1 MDARQTTARSSL
13 VKDAHWERALEQA
26 LEQTA
31 DISADVAVLFA
42 SGAYARYFPEIL
54 CRAQQGT
61 GASVLIGCSGQGII
75 GTAQELE
82 GVPALALLTLSLPG
96 AILHSTRLTQEMV
109 EDCADPT
116 DWPAR
121 LEIPP
126 ADVNAWLIFA
136 DPYRLDCEELIEGL
150 EAAYPGRP
158 MLGGLASFG
167 PVERRTFVFLN
178 GEIYDA
184 GGVGLSIGGPYTIQP
199 LVSQGCEPIGEPW
212 TITGMRDNIIQTISN
227 RPAYNLL
234 LETLASLP
242 EEMQLRAQNN
252 LMVGLAADEYRE
264 SFGRGS
270 YLIRPLLGIDPASGA
285 IAIGAYP
292 RLGQT
297 IQFQMRDANA
307 ADLDLKELLARTCA
321 DLGEQ
326 EPVAAILCSCNG
338 RGIGMFGEPHHDARV
353 VANSLG
359 MLPLAGLFCNGE
371 IGPIGSRTFLHGFTA
386 SLALLVKKDSE
397 GCVR

>member
-1 MDARQTTARSSL
+1 MDARQPVARSVL
-13 VKDAHWERALEQA
+13 VKDAQWERALAQA
-26 LEQTA
+26 LAQTTTIA
-31 DISADVAVLFA
+31 TDVAVLFA
-42 SGAYARYFPEIL
+42 SGAYARHFPEML
-54 CRAQQGT
+54 RRVQQET
-61 GASVLIGCSGQGII
+61 GAEVLIGCSGQGII

-96 AILHSTRLTQEMV
+96 VILHSTRLTQEMV
-109 EDCADPT
+109 EDCADPA
-116 DWPAR
+116 DWPLR

-136 DPYRLDCEELIEGL
+136 DPYRLDYEELIEGL
-150 EAAYPGRP
+150 EAAYPARP

-167 PVERRTFVFLN
+167 PAERRTFVFLN
-178 GEIYDA
+178 GEVYDA

-212 TITGMRDNIIQTISN
+212 MITGVQNNIIQTISN
-227 RPAYNLL
+227 RPAYDMLIKT
-234 LETLASLP
+234 LESLP
-242 EEMQLRAQNN
+242 EEVQARAENN
-252 LMVGLAADEYRE
+252 LMIGLAADEYRE

-270 YLIRPLLGIDPASGA
+270 FLIRPLLGIDRGSGA

-297 IQFQMRDANA
+297 IQFQMRDADA
-307 ADLDLKELLARTCA
+307 ADLDLKELLAKTGA

-326 EPVAAILCSCNG
+326 QPVAGILCSCNG
-338 RGIGMFGEPHHDARV
+338 RGIGMFGEPHHDARA

-359 MLPLAGLFCNGE
+359 TLPLAGLFCNGE

-386 SLALLVKKDSE
+386 SLALLVKKA
-397 GCVR
+397 

>member
-1 MDARQTTARSSL
+1 MDARQPAARSTI

-31 DISADVAVLFA
+31 GMQTDVAVLFA

-54 CRAQQGT
+54 RRTQQET

-82 GVPALALLTLSLPG
+82 GVPALALLTVSLPG

-109 EDCADPT
+109 EDCADPD
-116 DWPAR
+116 DWPLR
-121 LEIPP
+121 LEIPRD
-126 ADVNAWLIFA
+126 DVNAWLIFA

-150 EAAYPGRP
+150 EVAYPGRP

-167 PVERRTFVFLN
+167 PTERRTFVFLN
-178 GEIYDA
+178 GEMYDA

-212 TITGMRDNIIQTISN
+212 TITAVRDNIIQTISN
-227 RPAYNLL
+227 RPAYDLL
-234 LETLASLP
+234 VETLEHLP

-270 YLIRPLLGIDPASGA
+270 YLIRPLLGVDPDTGA

-307 ADLDLKELLARTCA
+307 ADLDLRELLERTCA

-326 EPVAAILCSCNG
+326 KPVAAVLCSCNG
-338 RGIGMFGEPHHDARV
+338 RGIGMFGEPHHDARI
-353 VANSLG
+353 VASCLG
-359 MLPLAGLFCNGE
+359 TLPLVGLFCNGE
-371 IGPIGSRTFLHGFTA
+371 IGPIGSHTFLHGFTA
-386 SLALLVKKDSE
+386 SLALLVKKE
-397 GCVR
+397 

>member
-1 MDARQTTARSSL
+1 MDAWQPVARSTI
-13 VKDAHWERALEQA
+13 VKDAHWERALEKA
-26 LEQTA
+26 LEQTT
-31 DISADVAVLFA
+31 DIAADVALLFA

-54 CRAQQGT
+54 HRARHET

-109 EDCADPT
+109 EDCSDPA
-116 DWPAR
+116 DWPLR
-121 LEIPP
+121 LEIPSH
-126 ADVNAWLIFA
+126 DVNAWLIFA

-167 PVERRTFVFLN
+167 PTERRTFVFLN
-178 GEIYDA
+178 REVYDA

-212 TITGMRDNIIQTISN
+212 TITAVQDNIIQTISN
-227 RPAYNLL
+227 RPAYDLL
-234 LETLASLP
+234 VETLESLP

-270 YLIRPLLGIDPASGA
+270 YLIRPLLGIDPDSGA

-297 IQFQMRDANA
+297 IQFQMRDATA
-307 ADLDLKELLARTCA
+307 ADLDLKELLEKTRAN
-321 DLGEQ
+321 LGAQ
-326 EPVAAILCSCNG
+326 KPFAGILCSCNG
-338 RGIGMFGEPHHDARV
+338 RGIGMFGEPHHDASAI
-353 VANSLG
+353 ANTLG

-371 IGPIGSRTFLHGFTA
+371 IGPIGTRTFLHGFTA
-386 SLALLVKKDSE
+386 SLALLMKKE
-397 GCVR
+397 

>member
-1 MDARQTTARSSL
+1 MEAWQPTARSVI
-13 VKDAHWERALEQA
+13 VKNARWERALEQA
-26 LEQTA
+26 LAQTTA
-31 DISADVAVLFA
+31 IATDVAVLFA

-54 CRAQQGT
+54 RRTQHET
-61 GASVLIGCSGQGII
+61 GASVLIGCSGQGVI
-75 GTAQELE
+75 GTEQELE

-109 EDCADPT
+109 EDCADPA
-116 DWPAR
+116 DWPLR

-126 ADVNAWLIFA
+126 DDVNAWLIFA

-167 PVERRTFVFLN
+167 PSERRTFVFLN
-178 GEIYDA
+178 GEVFDA

-212 TITGMRDNIIQTISN
+212 MITGVQDNIIQTISN
-227 RPAYNLL
+227 RPAYDLL
-234 LETLASLP
+234 VETLESLP
-242 EEMQLRAQNN
+242 EEAQARAQNN

-270 YLIRPLLGIDPASGA
+270 FLIRPLLGIDPASGA

-297 IQFQMRDANA
+297 IQFQMRDPDA
-307 ADLDLKELLARTCA
+307 ADLDLKELLEKTRA

-326 EPVAAILCSCNG
+326 QPFAGILCSCNG

-353 VANSLG
+353 VANALG
-359 MLPLAGLFCNGE
+359 MLPLVGLFCNGE

-386 SLALLVKKDSE
+386 SLALLLKKE
-397 GCVR
+397 

>member
-1 MDARQTTARSSL
+1 MEAWQPTARSVI
-13 VKDAHWERALEQA
+13 VKDAWWERALEQA
-26 LEQTA
+26 LAQTTA
-31 DISADVAVLFA
+31 IATDVAVLFA

-54 CRAQQGT
+54 RRTQRAT

-96 AILHSTRLTQEMV
+96 SILHSTRLTQEMV
-109 EDCADPT
+109 EDCADPA
-116 DWPAR
+116 DWPLR

-126 ADVNAWLIFA
+126 EDVNAWLIFA

-167 PVERRTFVFLN
+167 PAERRTFVFLN
-178 GEIYDA
+178 GEVFDA
-184 GGVGLSIGGPYTIQP
+184 GGVGLSIGGPYTIWP

-212 TITGMRDNIIQTISN
+212 MITGVQDNIIQTISN
-227 RPAYNLL
+227 RPAYDLL
-234 LETLASLP
+234 VETLHSLP
-242 EEMQLRAQNN
+242 EEVQARAQNN

-270 YLIRPLLGIDPASGA
+270 FLIRPLLGIDLASGA

-297 IQFQMRDANA
+297 IQFQMRDPDA
-307 ADLDLKELLARTCA
+307 ADLDLKELLEKTRPA
-321 DLGEQ
+321 LGEQ
-326 EPVAAILCSCNG
+326 QPFAGILCSCNG

-353 VANSLG
+353 VANALG
-359 MLPLAGLFCNGE
+359 LLPLAGLFCNGE

-386 SLALLVKKDSE
+386 SLALLLKKE
-397 GCVR
+397 

>member
-1 MDARQTTARSSL
+1 MDARQPAARSTI
-13 VKDAHWERALEQA
+13 VKDAQWERALEQA

-31 DISADVAVLFA
+31 DIQADVAVLFA
-42 SGAYARYFPEIL
+42 SGAYARYFPDII
-54 CRAQQGT
+54 RQAQRET

-109 EDCADPT
+109 EDCAAPA
-116 DWPAR
+116 DWPLR
-121 LEIPP
+121 LKIPP
-126 ADVNAWLIFA
+126 DDVNAWLIFA

-167 PVERRTFVFLN
+167 PAERRTFVFLN
-178 GEIYDA
+178 GELYDA

-212 TITGMRDNIIQTISN
+212 TITGVQDNIIQTISN
-227 RPAYNLL
+227 RPAYDLL
-234 LETLASLP
+234 VETFESLP
-242 EEMQLRAQNN
+242 EEVQLRAENN

-270 YLIRPLLGIDPASGA
+270 FLIRPLLGIDRRSGA

-307 ADLDLKELLARTCA
+307 ADLDLKELLEKTRFL
-321 DLGEQ
+321 LGEQ
-326 EPVAAILCSCNG
+326 KPVAGILCSCNG
-338 RGIGMFGEPHHDARV
+338 RGIGMFGEPHHDAMA
-353 VANSLG
+353 VANHLG
-359 MLPLAGLFCNGE
+359 LLPLAGLFCNGE

-386 SLALLVKKDSE
+386 SLALLVKK
-397 GCVR
+397 G